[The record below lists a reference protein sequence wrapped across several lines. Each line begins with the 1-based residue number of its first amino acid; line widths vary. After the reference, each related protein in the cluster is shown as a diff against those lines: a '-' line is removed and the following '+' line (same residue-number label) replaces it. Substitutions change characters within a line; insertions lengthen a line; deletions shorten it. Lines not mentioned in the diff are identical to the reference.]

1 MSKIK
6 LTVLFIISFVIF
18 TVALLPISLVVNS
31 VSLPKNVAYQ
41 GLSGSI
47 WQGDINTL
55 QVDKVLLENL
65 HWEFEFSSLLHGNLG
80 FDIKFGNARNNQQL
94 SGRGTISTG
103 LTGHQVRDFVF
114 RMPAEA
120 VKPFLP
126 LPVSVINGRLI
137 TNIDIFQLG
146 EPICKQMAG
155 EFVWVKAG
163 TDIDGPIS
171 FGTIT
176 STLLCEDNKLVAKF
190 DGENLLGLEGSAVVE
205 SAKKYS
211 FDGFVK
217 PDVSLPA
224 VVHQGVSFLGKMDN
238 KGKYKIKL

>member
-6 LTVLFIISFVIF
+6 LAVLFIISFVIF
-18 TVALLPISLVVNS
+18 TVTLVPISLVVNALP
-31 VSLPKNVAYQ
+31 LPKNVAYQ

-47 WQGDINTL
+47 WQGDIKTL
-55 QVDKVLLENL
+55 QVDKMLFENV
-65 HWEFEFSSLLHGNLG
+65 HWRFDFGSLSHGNLG
-80 FDIKFGNARNNQQL
+80 FDIKFGNARNSEQL
-94 SGRGTISTG
+94 SGRGIVSSG
-103 LTGHQVRDFVF
+103 LTGYQIRDFAF
-114 RMPAEA
+114 RMPANA

-137 TNIDIFQLG
+137 TTIDIFQLG
-146 EPICKQMAG
+146 EPICEQMSG

-224 VVHQGVSFLGKMDN
+224 VVHQSVGFLGKMDN

>member
-6 LTVLFIISFVIF
+6 LAVLFVISFLIF
-18 TVALLPISLVVNS
+18 TVTLVPISLVMN
-31 VSLPKNVAYQ
+31 SLPLPKKVAYQ
-41 GLSGSI
+41 GLSGTI
-47 WQGDINTL
+47 WQGDIKVI
-55 QVDKVLLENL
+55 QVDKMLFENV
-65 HWEFEFSSLLHGNLG
+65 HWQFDLSSLFHANLG
-80 FDIKFGNARNNQQL
+80 FDVKFGNARDSNQL
-94 SGRGTISTG
+94 SGRGTVSSG
-103 LTGHQVRDFVF
+103 LTGHQVRDFIF
-114 RMPAEA
+114 RMPAST

-126 LPVSVINGRLI
+126 LPVNVINGRLI
-137 TNIDIFQLG
+137 TTIDIFQLG
-146 EPICKQMAG
+146 EPVCEQMSG
-155 EFVWVKAG
+155 EFVWLKAG

-176 STLLCEDNKLVAKF
+176 STLLCEDNYLVAKF
-190 DGENLLGLEGSAVVE
+190 DGENLLGLEGSAVVK

-211 FDGFVK
+211 FNGFVK